1 MVRFKIKNNQKK
13 LDNVETSKKED
24 AKTKMKDKETKDGK
38 SDMKDDKEIQDFKKD
53 KTIDLMNEM
62 ISFD

>member
-1 MVRFKIKNNQKK
+1 M
-13 LDNVETSKKED
+13 DNVETSKKED

>member
-1 MVRFKIKNNQKK
+1 
-13 LDNVETSKKED
+13 
-24 AKTKMKDKETKDGK
+24 MKDKKTKDGK

-53 KTIDLMNEM
+53 KTIYLMNEM

>member
-1 MVRFKIKNNQKK
+1 
-13 LDNVETSKKED
+13 
-24 AKTKMKDKETKDGK
+24 MKDKKTKDGK
-38 SDMKDDKEIQDFKKD
+38 SDIKYDKEVQDFKKD